1 MLMFFEKGEEERLPF
16 WDAISYLFKARD
28 FKFWVFELFLLTSG
42 GCFVNIHTSFVKVYS
57 FGPQKY
63 TPEQNVRAF
72 LFKAPKWA

>member
-1 MLMFFEKGEEERLPF
+1 VL
-16 WDAISYLFKARD
+16 
-28 FKFWVFELFLLTSG
+28 VELFSLTDG
-42 GCFVNIHTSFVKVYS
+42 GWSVSIQPGFVKVYS